1 MNDYKILLDDPAE
14 HPALGFPQY
23 AQAFANII
31 RESDPRFAI
40 GIFGDWGS
48 GKTTLMRAIE
58 RQLRADDTI
67 VAVWFNAWRYEREE
81 HLIVPLLDT
90 LRDAL
95 VDWAKEEERDPDLRD
110 RAFKAAST
118 VARAARAI
126 LVGLTLTAKVPGLPG
141 SPELAFDAGK
151 AIADWR
157 QTPQEAAQQPQ
168 SFYHA
173 SFKALQDSLAQFVD
187 QGRQRIV
194 VFVDDLDR
202 CLPLNALEVLESMK
216 LFFDFQGFVFVV
228 GLDQDAVERA
238 IEEKYRAGGGAADR
252 DAVVEAIQTAYHAGP
267 GANGG
272 GAVTPI
278 KKAGAPIKGSEYIK
292 KIFQVPF
299 TLPPIS
305 PLQLDEFLGSVY
317 GANISDGQRDDLRE
331 RVRPHLD
338 FLITESGVNPREV
351 KRYVNAYTLLQKTR
365 PTLNADVVLCLQT
378 MAFRADWEDAYE
390 VFLAERE
397 VFTDAVKRQLGGEQA
412 AVENLWPNLANVP
425 DSLFDY
431 LASPAGGHLLGEQ
444 SLDQYIHS
452 VEATHSTQTG
462 LAEAYRVLGRLRG
475 LLRKFQSAPS
485 NERRWELRS
494 EFAKEAHGLRT
505 ALMRPSGSSTGGVL
519 QSDIEE
525 LSRRSEP
532 APRADSEDPEARRK
546 DEAELEAW
554 RRSSGEL
561 LMRMQTRLR
570 ETRRVTGVGASS

>member
-23 AQAFANII
+23 VRAFAEII

-58 RQLRADDTI
+58 RRMRADDTI
-67 VAVWFNAWRYEREE
+67 VPVWFNAWRYEREE

-90 LRDAL
+90 LREAL
-95 VDWAKEEERDPDLRD
+95 VDWARKAERGPGLRD

-126 LVGLTLTAKVPGLPG
+126 LVGFTVKAKVPGLPG

-157 QTPQEAAQQPQ
+157 QTPEEAAEQPQ

-173 SFKALQDSLAQFVD
+173 SFKALQDSLVQFVE

-238 IEEKYRAGGGAADR
+238 IEQKYRADGGTPYR
-252 DAVVEAIQTAYHAGP
+252 DAVVEAIQASYRSGP
-267 GANGG
+267 GEATNER
-272 GAVTPI
+272 AT
-278 KKAGAPIKGSEYIK
+278 APIQQAEAPMKGSEYIK
-292 KIFQVPF
+292 KLFQVPF

-305 PLQLDEFLGSVY
+305 PMQLDEFLGSVY
-317 GANISDGQRDDLRE
+317 GANISEGQRDDLRD

-351 KRYVNAYTLLQKTR
+351 KRYVNAYTLLRKTR
-365 PTLNADVVLCLQT
+365 PSLNADVVLCLQT
-378 MAFRADWEDAYE
+378 LAFRADWEDAYE
-390 VFLAERE
+390 TLLAERE
-397 VFTDAVKRQLGGEQA
+397 VFTDAVGRQLQGEHA
-412 AVENLWPNLANVP
+412 AVENLWPNLANLP
-425 DSLFDY
+425 DSFFDY
-431 LASPAGGHLLGEQ
+431 LRSRAGSHLLREQ

-475 LLRKFQSAPS
+475 ILRRFESAPS
-485 NERRWELRS
+485 NESRLELRS
-494 EFAKEAHGLRT
+494 EFAREASGLRSVLAHSSGGSIAA
-505 ALMRPSGSSTGGVL
+505 ALQG
-519 QSDIEE
+519 DIKE
-525 LSRRSEP
+525 LSRLPEYDPGS
-532 APRADSEDPEARRK
+532 ADTVEKTR
-546 DEAELEAW
+546 ELKAW
-554 RRSSGEL
+554 RLSTGQL
-561 LMRMQTRLR
+561 LARMQNRLSNM
-570 ETRRVTGVGASS
+570 RRVTGVGASSA

>member
-23 AQAFANII
+23 AQAFGEII

-58 RQLRADDTI
+58 RQLRVDDTI

-95 VDWAKEEERDPDLRD
+95 VDWAKEKERDPDLRD

-126 LVGLTLTAKVPGLPG
+126 LVGLTVTAKVPGLPG
-141 SPELAFDAGK
+141 SPEVAFDAGK

-157 QTPQEAAQQPQ
+157 QTPQEAAQQAQ

-173 SFKALQDSLAQFVD
+173 SFKALQTSLAEFVD

-238 IEEKYRAGGGAADR
+238 IQQKYRAGGGVPTWDAAL
-252 DAVVEAIQTAYHAGP
+252 EANQAASRSGP
-267 GANGG
+267 GEANGERV
-272 GAVTPI
+272 AASFR
-278 KKAGAPIKGSEYIK
+278 KEAAPIKGSEYIK

-305 PLQLDEFLGSVY
+305 PQQLDEFLGSVY
-317 GANISDGQRDDLRE
+317 GAKIPVGQRDDLRQ

-351 KRYVNAYTLLQKTR
+351 KRYVNAYTLLRKTR
-365 PTLNADVVLCLQT
+365 PSLNADVVLGLQT

-390 VFLAERE
+390 MLLAERE
-397 VFTDAVKRQLGGEQA
+397 VFTDAVGRQLEGEHA
-412 AVENLWPNLANVP
+412 AVENLWPHLANLP

-431 LASPAGGHLLGEQ
+431 LRSPAGGHLLGER

-452 VEATHSTQTG
+452 VEATQSTHSG
-462 LAEAYRVLGRLRG
+462 LTEAYRVLGGLRG
-475 LLRKFQSAPS
+475 ILRRFESAPS
-485 NERRWELRS
+485 NEARSELRS
-494 EFAKEAHGLRT
+494 EFAKQARGLRS
-505 ALMRPSGSSTGGVL
+505 ALAHSSGNPIGAALESEV
-519 QSDIEE
+519 EE
-525 LSRRSEP
+525 LSRLPQYDPSP
-532 APRADSEDPEARRK
+532 ADSHQI
-546 DEAELEAW
+546 DESELDAW
-554 RRSSGEL
+554 RLSTGQL
-561 LMRMQTRLR
+561 LARLQNRLR
-570 ETRRVTGVGASS
+570 DMRRVTGVGASSA